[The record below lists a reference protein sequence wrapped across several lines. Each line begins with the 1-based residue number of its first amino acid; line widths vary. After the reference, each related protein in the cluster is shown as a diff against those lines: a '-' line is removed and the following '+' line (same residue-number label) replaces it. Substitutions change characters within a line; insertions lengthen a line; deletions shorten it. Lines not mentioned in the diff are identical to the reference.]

1 MIFVVTGV
9 LGFAFGAFD
18 QWLGILSSTTHLGG
32 WTDSVSLMSAPWLAL
47 PFLAGWRAP
56 DRRRA
61 VLLGVTVTMAALC
74 GYFAMTLSPFEGVT
88 ASQIHLT
95 AFARSQLQVI
105 VPGLLTGPLFGWL
118 GNRWRTSR
126 SWLSATAVVIAFCGE
141 PLVRWLVRQPIPA
154 ARVAAVEVAIGV
166 AVAAYFA
173 VHRRTDYVRSEEVR
187 PRKR

>member
-1 MIFVVTGV
+1 MIFLVTGV
-9 LGFAFGAFD
+9 LGFAFGALD
-18 QWLGILSSTTHLGG
+18 QWLGTLWSTAHLGG
-32 WTDSVSLMSAPWLAL
+32 WTNSVSLMSAPWLAL

-61 VLLGVTVTMAALC
+61 VLLGVVVTLAALG
-74 GYFAMTLSPFEGVT
+74 GYFAMTLSPLEGVT
-88 ASQIHLT
+88 ASQIHLIG
-95 AFARSQLQVI
+95 FARSQLHVI

-118 GNRWRTSR
+118 GNLWRTSR
-126 SWLSATAVVIAFCGE
+126 SWLSATAVVVAFCGE

-173 VHRRTDYVRSEEVR
+173 AHRRTWRRSETPPEIN
-187 PRKR
+187 